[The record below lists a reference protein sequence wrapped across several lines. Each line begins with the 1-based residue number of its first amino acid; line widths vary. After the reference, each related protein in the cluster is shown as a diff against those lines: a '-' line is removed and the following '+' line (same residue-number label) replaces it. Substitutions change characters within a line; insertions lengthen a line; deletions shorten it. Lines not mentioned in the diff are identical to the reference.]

1 MNPVIEKFKSDKNL
15 ALIGVS
21 ANKQKFGNTLLR
33 ELTKKGY
40 TIYPVHPSLA
50 EIDGIKCWPDLKSLP
65 ENVTNLLL
73 VVRPESTVEIVA
85 ELKETHIRRVW
96 MHRGAGKGS
105 ASPAAIEQCK
115 TVGIEVV
122 YGLCPMMFLAT
133 TGMHRFHYWL
143 REKLGGVPE
152 EFLK

>member
-1 MNPVIEKFKSDKNL
+1 MNPVIEKFKSDKSL

-50 EIDGIKCWPDLKSLP
+50 EIDGIKCWTNLNSLP
-65 ENVTNLLL
+65 EHVTNLLL
-73 VVRPESTVEIVA
+73 VVKPEVTVEIVSK
-85 ELKETHIRRVW
+85 LNDTRIQRVW

-105 ASPAAIEQCK
+105 ASLAAIEQCK
-115 TVGIEVV
+115 TAGIEVV
-122 YGLCPMMFLAT
+122 YGLCPMMFLAA

-143 REKLGGVPE
+143 REKLGGVPA